1 MHSSIANAG
10 ADTSDD
16 LVLTQDTI
24 KVATD
29 FLMYLD
35 ARRVVQLAPSTFSAV
50 LPHRRAADVL
60 TLLRC
65 ELLSG
70 NICKPGCEAMPEAP
84 RPAAAAQTSLLL
96 HSSGKRA
103 SA

>member
-1 MHSSIANAG
+1 MNSSIANAG
-10 ADTSDD
+10 ADTSDY

-70 NICKPGCEAMPEAP
+70 NICKPGCEAMLEAP
-84 RPAAAAQTSLLL
+84 RPAAAQTSVLL
-96 HSSGKRA
+96 HN